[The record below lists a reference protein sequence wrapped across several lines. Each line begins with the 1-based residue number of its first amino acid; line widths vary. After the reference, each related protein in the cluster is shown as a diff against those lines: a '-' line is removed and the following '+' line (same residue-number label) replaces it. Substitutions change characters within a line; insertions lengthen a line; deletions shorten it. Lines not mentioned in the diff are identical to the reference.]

1 VTGPNL
7 RGLHRDSLAILNP
20 REKTVQTR
28 VLLALVALLVSGAAA
43 ADDLF
48 SYPGMRERGPTAAA
62 LYLEVPLGARNRQQ
76 AKPVLGLR
84 LVEQPLAPLNVA
96 GRAHFRQRT
105 LLDVPLTRRHDD
117 PLRDAPSAN
126 LLGKAVIVGIVVGA
140 VVAVNVLDDDDDG
153 GGGY

>member
-1 VTGPNL
+1 
-7 RGLHRDSLAILNP
+7 
-20 REKTVQTR
+20 
-28 VLLALVALLVSGAAA
+28 LLAGSSAA

-48 SYPGMRERGPTAAA
+48 RHAGTHERGPTAAA

-84 LVEQPLAPLNVA
+84 LQELPFAPISVA
-96 GRAHFRQRT
+96 GGNHWRPKT
-105 LLDVPLTRRHDD
+105 LLDLPLIRRNDD
-117 PLRDAPSAN
+117 PLRDAPSSN

-140 VVAVNVLDDDDDG
+140 VIAVNVLDDDDDD